1 MKGLNVEINSMVT
14 PSYAVKVAPTV
25 FLQHIVLDKSLLA
38 GYMLHGFYPD
48 LHIIFKLM
56 TPPDTLLAPPMNSS
70 IQSTIICKKTQLTYV
85 WNSQQL
91 TFPISISNLPQAA
104 NFHISI
110 YVHGVLLGSTE
121 FPLYNEHFALRCM
134 MHTCLIKPIAY
145 TDEQISKELPPIE
158 LSFELAL
165 PHSEDR
171 TRTIANTVCY
181 APEGLFRK
189 TSMGSITTTADAHL
203 ATAKSPAHVSLLEM
217 NALLSSSITT
227 DMDLAL
233 AHKVIEHYYR
243 VAMKEALYL
252 NKPHI
257 QKQLTASLFNQEA
270 IAVSNYAAITVQ
282 NYIPCMQFYDCEQVL
297 AKFTADQEAGAFS
310 RLAVALK
317 TATEKPLS
325 DVDLFGLKS
334 ATSTYTN
341 AETLSHLRNII
352 ARSFNKYQ
360 ADPTPTSSQNDDTS
374 PSQDSSYT
382 LTHNVRAA
390 TSIDEIKLDQFN
402 PTDYAL
408 ALNYKISSKCKVRD
422 QNEHILSAIAPQY
435 DADPST
441 LVPDNASA
449 GKLAKLCDVLFTHQL
464 RSQDKDLI
472 WKYRY
477 YMRKYPRGL
486 IKVISSIPQSYRNVL
501 IRQRS
506 VKDKGQDS
514 GQDFGDSIDESTN
527 QDLRHIVGELK
538 TLLYTWNEPA
548 IDQLLLLLSREY
560 SLYNLNTNVIREYA
574 INKLNQF
581 ADSVLLQFLLE
592 LTFKIDLDESLC
604 IVDLFNYQELYQSIE
619 DQMIDQQE
627 TLAREKKKR
636 LETAEQ
642 DLLNITPIIETKSL
656 SFKGTKKNALQSKSI
671 LSGMSASPAEFF
683 DLRGSKDPI
692 VDPKTSTTSTAS
704 IPVAGNTFSSSS
716 KLSIKSFIHHSFSV
730 EIPTQSYG
738 RNQVMP
744 KSTLQKATILNE
756 EEVSSFCEARFGNM
770 ADLQFDT
777 MDMSYTDSSEE
788 APTILL
794 RSADDHTTSDDTKGT
809 IGEHS
814 QTSGREESAL
824 MHNPAEPQRYL
835 TFKNLSDML
844 IARAISAPYTF
855 YLFYFYVDLWYSNSI
870 RQQDENAQ
878 RKLLA
883 CRDGY
888 YAIMKEKDPEFYSC
902 LRSTILFSQQLINIS
917 KKSSELGS
925 VRHADQEK
933 LIKKMI
939 QDGTLLTALERKKS
953 SDPSMDDEHSDPRL
967 DSDKLGVIFPFVM
980 LKNHQTTASDDA
992 FVTAINLRRPMRHKR
1007 IESLNAASF
1016 STEFNIFVTET
1027 ENSNPSTVVQSSPKK
1042 LCSDAVIDASGT
1054 SSIPQFSV
1062 SPLQEEG
1069 DTKAVKNDVEK
1080 KPGNVLVVDKNETY
1094 ADFHKKFVHICG
1106 INPDNVKVMTSA
1118 KRPILYHLIQAE
1130 TGKEIPVL
1138 LKIND
1143 DVRLDM
1149 LYVHLFSLMDSYM
1162 QTHNLDMKFTIY
1174 SCFALSPSIGFI
1186 ECILPSESQDDI
1198 YKKKELGT
1206 ITDYFNA
1213 MLCKYRSQVSPSVL
1227 SQALVKLPSLL
1238 SEISAKLLADESLCL
1253 SSLISESIL
1262 DGKLPPQSPY
1272 AFSEFSDKTIPS
1284 VAGKGSLPF
1293 GEESYQMVKKRTRP
1307 SNLSSTSV
1315 HIPNMSTSMDDLMG
1329 GIRSTKG
1336 AHKSVFSDD
1345 GMEKR
1350 QENSRGHSRH
1360 VSTSDC
1366 SYGGSEAKGSGDK
1379 GSETMESDKVMSAG
1393 ATPSIQSR
1401 HTRGVPSN
1409 LSLQIGNR
1417 PLTQDIVQKWL
1428 VEQLTVKGIESLP
1441 QKVYTVIGS
1450 VIDKVYR
1457 FNGPLDCMND
1467 ITAEI
1472 QMSNFVKS
1480 TAAYSV
1486 ATYLLRAGDRHGENL
1501 LIRPDG
1507 RMFHIDFG
1515 WCFGKDPKL
1524 MAPKM
1529 KVSKDLVKAMGGEG
1543 SVDFESYLNYV
1554 AEIFCMLRQDVYII
1568 ISLLYILQGGGMAYL
1583 DEAAQ
1588 SHFYVIE
1595 DNYQLSLERDAAI
1608 YYILDVVKASMKAI
1622 MGQFIDAF
1630 HRFTQG
1636 FKK

>member
-1 MKGLNVEINSMVT
+1 MKGLNVEMNSMVT
-14 PSYAVKVAPTV
+14 PSYAVKAAPTV
-25 FLQHIVLDKSLLA
+25 FLQHIVLDRSLLA
-38 GYMLHGFYPD
+38 GHMLHNFYPD
-48 LHIIFKLM
+48 LRIVFRLM
-56 TPPDTLLAPPMNSS
+56 TPPDTLLAPPLNSS

-104 NFHISI
+104 HFHIRI
-110 YVHGVLLGSTE
+110 YIHDILLGYTD

-134 MHTCLIKPIAY
+134 MHTCLLKPVAY
-145 TDEQISKELPPIE
+145 TDDQISGQLPPIE

-203 ATAKSPAHVSLLEM
+203 VLAKSPAHVSLLEM
-217 NALLSSSITT
+217 NALLSPSITT
-227 DMDLAL
+227 DMDLTL

-270 IAVSNYAAITVQ
+270 VAVSNYAAITVQ
-282 NYIPCMQFYDCEQVL
+282 NYIPYMQFYDCEQVL
-297 AKFTADQEAGAFS
+297 AKFATNQEAGVFS

-325 DVDLFGLKS
+325 DVDLFGLKNP
-334 ATSTYTN
+334 TSTYTN

-352 ARSFNKYQ
+352 AHSFNKYQ
-360 ADPTPTSSQNDDTS
+360 TNHTPTSSQSTDAFTT
-374 PSQDSSYT
+374 QDSYCT
-382 LTHNVRAA
+382 LTHTVLAA

-449 GKLAKLCDVLFTHQL
+449 GRLAKLCDVLFTHQL

-501 IRQRS
+501 IKQHP
-506 VKDKGQDS
+506 VKVKSQDS
-514 GQDFGDSIDESTN
+514 GQTIDDSVDETVN

-538 TLLYTWNEPA
+538 TLLYTWNDPA
-548 IDQLLLLLSREY
+548 IDQILLLLSREY

-604 IVDLFNYQELYQSIE
+604 IVDIFNYKELYQSIE
-619 DQMIDQQE
+619 EQITDQQE
-627 TLAREKKKR
+627 AIAREKKER

-642 DLLNITPIIETKSL
+642 DLLNITPIIETRSI
-656 SFKGTKKNALQSKSI
+656 SSKGTKKKNELQSKSI
-671 LSGMSASPAEFF
+671 LSGMIASPAEFF
-683 DLRGSKDPI
+683 DLRGAKDQI
-692 VDPKTSTTSTAS
+692 MDSKTSITS
-704 IPVAGNTFSSSS
+704 IPAISNTFNSSS
-716 KLSIKSFIHHSFSV
+716 KLSIKSFTHHSFSV
-730 EIPTQSYG
+730 EIQAQNYG

-744 KSTLQKATILNE
+744 KSTLQKATIANE
-756 EEVSSFCEARFGNM
+756 EEASPFCEAKFDNIT
-770 ADLQFDT
+770 DLQFDT
-777 MDMSYTDSSEE
+777 MDMSYTDSSEG

-794 RSADDHTTSDDTKGT
+794 RGTDDHTTSDDTKGT

-814 QTSGREESAL
+814 QTSGKEE
-824 MHNPAEPQRYL
+824 PAPVLNSTEPQRYL

-917 KKSSELGS
+917 KKSLELGS
-925 VRHADQEK
+925 ARHTDQEK
-933 LIKKMI
+933 IIKKMI
-939 QDGTLLTALERKKS
+939 QDGTLLTALERKEHQ
-953 SDPSMDDEHSDPRL
+953 DPLSIDDEHSDPRL
-967 DSDKLGVIFPFVM
+967 DGNKLGVIFPFVM
-980 LKNHQTTASDDA
+980 LKNHQTTANDDA
-992 FVTAINLRRPMRHKR
+992 FVTAINLRKPMRHKR

-1016 STEFNIFVTET
+1016 STEFNVFLTDGEGT
-1027 ENSNPSTVVQSSPKK
+1027 SSSTVAQSSPKK
-1042 LCSDAVIDASGT
+1042 LCSDTISGTSGT
-1054 SSIPQFSV
+1054 SSIPQLSM

-1069 DTKAVKNDVEK
+1069 DVRVAKDDVEK
-1080 KPGNVLVVDKNETY
+1080 RPGNVLVVDKNETY

-1106 INPDNVKVMTSA
+1106 INPDNIKVMTSA

-1213 MLCKYRSQVSPSVL
+1213 MICKYRSQVSPSVL

-1238 SEISAKLLADESLCL
+1238 SEISARLLADESLCL

-1262 DGKLPPQSPY
+1262 EGKLPPQSPY
-1272 AFSEFSDKTIPS
+1272 AFSEFSDKAIPS
-1284 VAGKGSLPF
+1284 IAGKGSLPF

-1307 SNLSSTSV
+1307 SHLSSTNV
-1315 HIPNMSTSMDDLMG
+1315 HIPDVSTSMDDLMG

-1336 AHKSVFSDD
+1336 THKSTVSDE
-1345 GMEKR
+1345 GVEKQ
-1350 QENSRGHSRH
+1350 QENSREHSRR

-1366 SYGGSEAKGSGDK
+1366 SYGGSE
-1379 GSETMESDKVMSAG
+1379 TIESDKVISVG
-1393 ATPSIQSR
+1393 ATPSTQSR

-1428 VEQLTVKGIESLP
+1428 VEQLTIKGIESLP
-1441 QKVYTVIGS
+1441 QKVYTIIGS

-1457 FNGPLDCMND
+1457 PNGPLDCMND

-1543 SVDFESYLNYV
+1543 SADFESYINYV

-1636 FKK
+1636 FKR